1 MKPETQRTASV
12 VVPGGSRAGLEQSM
26 HISPWENPGD
36 HKESVFGSGAELMS
50 GSLNNRRAA
59 SAPTKILIVEDEQ
72 IVALELQDQL
82 THMGHSVAGIVASG
96 EEAVEQAR
104 RLRPQ
109 LVLMDIRLQGKLDG
123 IEAAELIRQEA
134 DIPIV
139 YLTAFADEATLQR
152 AKVTQPYGYILKP
165 FQERE
170 LHVIIEVSLYRH
182 RAARE
187 LREAEAWRHA
197 LIQSVADAV
206 LATSEDGRVKVLNPM
221 AEALTGWKEQ
231 EAIGR
236 PLGDVFKVFQL
247 PEGTGE
253 KWEATTAKS
262 LLTKTGK
269 MIPIEVALTPILDP
283 TNAPLGAV
291 WIFRDISE
299 HKHLQDRQRFMAKAS
314 GEVSS
319 SLDREMILTK
329 LATLIVGSLADWCVI
344 HLRGASGALYIAAFA
359 HREPEKNAF
368 APHLRDVALG
378 NGNRATEIDNVA
390 RSGRAVLAV
399 DVTEAGWTK
408 AALGIDGSLVP
419 GLGAASAVIVPLT
432 MRGETLG
439 TLSMVSERRDC
450 RFTDADLAFTEE
462 LGRRMAAGIDNAQ
475 LYAEA
480 QHAIRMREGILAIV
494 SHDLRSPLSSI
505 SLNADQLLMK
515 PEKLWAERVMKN
527 ANTIRRA
534 TQKMSRMIG
543 DLLDMASIDGE
554 RLSLDL
560 RPHKAADLLAEAR
573 SMFEAPALDRS
584 VNLVF
589 TALPDAEVLCDRD
602 RVLQVLSNLIENALK
617 FSPEGRSIA
626 VQAEVGGRAVQFSVS
641 DQAGGINPDQVGHIF
656 ERHWQAPEALRK
668 GSGLGLYIAK
678 GIVEAHGGRIWVD
691 STPGVGSTFHFS
703 VPLVEH
709 AAEHAPEFAE
719 DAPSTP

>member
-1 MKPETQRTASV
+1 MKPETQRTASAV
-12 VVPGGSRAGLEQSM
+12 APGAARAGPEQPM
-26 HISPWENPGD
+26 HFSPMEKPGH
-36 HKESVFGSGAELMS
+36 HKESAFGSGAELMS
-50 GSLNNRRAA
+50 GALNDRRAA
-59 SAPTKILIVEDEQ
+59 SAPTKILVVEDEQ

-104 RLRPQ
+104 RLQPH
-109 LVLMDIRLQGKLDG
+109 LILMDIKLQGKLDG
-123 IEAAELIRQEA
+123 IQAAELIRKEA

-197 LIQSVADAV
+197 LIQSVGDAV
-206 LATSEDGRVKVLNPM
+206 LATSGDGRVKVLNPM
-221 AEALTGWKEQ
+221 AEALTGWREQ
-231 EAIGR
+231 DAIGL

-247 PEGTGE
+247 PAGTGE
-253 KWEATTAKS
+253 KWEAMTAKS
-262 LLTKTGK
+262 LLAKNGK
-269 MIPIEVALTPILDP
+269 EIPIEVALTPILDP
-283 TNAPLGAV
+283 ANAPLGAV
-291 WIFRDISE
+291 WVFRDISE
-299 HKHLQDRQRFMAKAS
+299 RKRLQDRQRFMAKAS

-329 LATLIVGSLADWCVI
+329 LATLIAGSLADWCVI
-344 HLRGASGALYIAAFA
+344 HLRGANGALHIAAFA

-368 APHLRDVALG
+368 APLLRDVAVR
-378 NGNRATEIDNVA
+378 NDSESTNIESVA

-399 DVTEAGWTK
+399 DVADDGWTK
-408 AALGIDGSLVP
+408 TALGMDDSLVP

-439 TLSMVSERRDC
+439 TLSIVSEQRDR
-450 RFTDADLAFTEE
+450 RFTESDLVFTEE

-480 QHAIRMREGILAIV
+480 QRAIRMREDILAIV

-505 SLNADQLLMK
+505 SLNADQLLRK
-515 PEKLWAERVMKN
+515 PEKLSAERVMKN
-527 ANTIRRA
+527 AHATRRA
-534 TQKMSRMIG
+534 TQTMSRMIG
-543 DLLDMASIDGE
+543 DLLDMASIDGG

-560 RPHKAADLLAEAR
+560 RHHKAADLLTEAR
-573 SMFEAPALDRS
+573 SMFEAPALERS
-584 VNLVF
+584 ISLVI

-602 RVLQVLSNLIENALK
+602 RVLQVLFNLIGNALK
-617 FSPEGRSIA
+617 FSLGGQSIA
-626 VQAEVGGRAVQFSVS
+626 IQAEVRGRTVQFSVS
-641 DQAGGINPDQVGHIF
+641 DQAGGIKPDQVEHIF

-678 GIVEAHGGRIWVD
+678 GIVEAHAGRIWVD
-691 STPGVGSTFHFS
+691 STPGVGSTFHFR
-703 VPLVEH
+703 VPLAEH
-709 AAEHAPEFAE
+709 AAEPAE
-719 DAPSTP
+719 GSPSTP